1 MKKLKVIKQWIKKQ
15 LQLFNKCS
23 NLEAENEKLKLQLN
37 NFEENVTRIITNFWM
52 WYVSGNHK
60 RDLSAKE
67 EGEKYANNFF
77 HNLIQDSDEIKE

>member
-1 MKKLKVIKQWIKKQ
+1 MTEKEIE
-15 LQLFNKCS
+15 LFNKCG
-23 NLEAENEKLKLQLN
+23 NLEAENEKLKLRLN
-37 NFEENVTRIITNFWM
+37 LFEENVTRIITNFWM

-77 HNLIQDSDEIKE
+77 HDLIQEADELSSQPKE